1 MAALI
6 PRRFALLSAQSGRL
20 ALIEPPYET
29 PPVDFTLL
37 YRRDRLA
44 EPTMAWLRTLIR
56 EVVANV

>member
-1 MAALI
+1 
-6 PRRFALLSAQSGRL
+6 
-20 ALIEPPYET
+20 
-29 PPVDFTLL
+29 LL